1 MGALSFARSRRLR
14 ALPLQSGVDSLRED
28 LATTDE
34 AAISLYETL
43 LEKDE
48 VNAAQ
53 DDALIELYEK
63 VGG

>member
-1 MGALSFARSRRLR
+1 MPELSLARCR
-14 ALPLQSGVDSLRED
+14 AAWDSLRED

>member
-1 MGALSFARSRRLR
+1 MPELSLARCR
-14 ALPLQSGVDSLRED
+14 A
-28 LATTDE
+28 AW
-34 AAISLYETL
+34 ISLYETL